1 MNKSRRRSLTLFL
14 LRLIILSHQ
23 ILSVVCEGGQH
34 NEEKPSFFQVAS
46 STISLLKKSHKSSW
60 EKIKTI
66 IHDFQLQ
73 FTPPNLDFR
82 GTGTAKARGSDSAG
96 EKMKEAVKKS
106 IGTSKLT
113 VEKTA
118 KSAAEAV
125 HKTAE
130 KVKGSVSD
138 KEESHDEL

>member
-1 MNKSRRRSLTLFL
+1 MKNSRRRSLTLFL
-14 LRLIILSHQ
+14 PWFVILSHQ
-23 ILSVVCEGGQH
+23 FVSVVCETGQY
-34 NEEKPSFFQVAS
+34 NEEKPSFFQVVS
-46 STISLLKKSHKSSW
+46 STISVLKKSHKSSW

-82 GTGTAKARGSDSAG
+82 GTGTAKARGSDG
-96 EKMKEAVKKS
+96 VLKKS
-106 IGTSKLT
+106 IGTSKVI
-113 VEKTA
+113 VEETA
-118 KSAAEAV
+118 KSAAGIAGEAV

-130 KVKGSVSD
+130 KVKGGGSD